1 MIQIILLIVQE
12 CKYKNKCIFLLIFDK
27 IIIFISIFSGGIMHF
42 IGIITDKNSENN
54 IKNIMKENLEEEMIF
69 LNEKNLDNFKNIKF
83 DSIVIN
89 NNIKNNIILD
99 KILSKSKY
107 ILYNSD
113 IDLKSDSF
121 KKVNSNVITYGY
133 NSNATVTI
141 SSATDESYLIFIQK
155 NIYGYNEI
163 AGVQEIKFERAK
175 NNINAYDG
183 MITTIINLIYSS

>member
-1 MIQIILLIVQE
+1 
-12 CKYKNKCIFLLIFDK
+12 
-27 IIIFISIFSGGIMHF
+27 MHF

-163 AGVQEIKFERAK
+163 AGVQEIKFEKAK

-183 MITTIINLIYSS
+183 KKTTIINLIYSS

>member
-1 MIQIILLIVQE
+1 
-12 CKYKNKCIFLLIFDK
+12 
-27 IIIFISIFSGGIMHF
+27 MHF

-69 LNEKNLDNFKNIKF
+69 LNEKNLDNFKNIRF

-89 NNIKNNIILD
+89 NDIKNNFVLD

-113 IDLKSDSF
+113 INLKSDSL
-121 KKVNSNVITYGY
+121 KKIKSNVITYGY

-141 SSATDESYLIFIQK
+141 SSVTEENYLIFIQK
-155 NIYGYNEI
+155 NIYGYKEI
-163 AGVQEIKFERAK
+163 AGVQEIRFEK
-175 NNINAYDG
+175 TKTNINAYDG